1 MLLTKNV
8 KITNPIEEVLNFLP
22 DDNADDIKSEISE
35 DNCTNR
41 VVSQFNVNDLTIPF
55 SNSITTPQLDTY
67 GPKKVNARF
76 MSLEDQF
83 NSKISALK
91 AYLIKELY
99 DQKKWNEIIMWWKWK
114 SKTWWWENRR
124 N

>member
-1 MLLTKNV
+1 MVPPTLTFHVSKTSLRSLYTVMLLTKNV

-55 SNSITTPQLDTY
+55 SNSITTPQLHTY

-99 DQKKWNEIIMWWKWK
+99 DQKK
-114 SKTWWWENRR
+114 
-124 N
+124 

>member
-99 DQKKWNEIIMWWKWK
+99 DQKK
-114 SKTWWWENRR
+114 
-124 N
+124 